1 MSRINREVAFFIV
14 FLILVIIAGLF
25 IKTPVDTETQVNDE
39 LKVAGMKIRFEDG
52 ITEPEVKTIL
62 ENYNMT
68 MNYNIDYNVDSMV
81 NKYYIMLDKNN
92 WNIRREL
99 NKGMKEEKKD
109 WIESSPAQVIR
120 KGDDYILTVSEQAT
134 HDENFLAILDKYDI
148 PVKKFIWC
156 DIRFEKSDGSK
167 YWIPEED
174 AIKIKNELERNE
186 SIFTVQFYYLY
197 PPDDSTT

>member
-1 MSRINREVAFFIV
+1 MSKINGKITGFIV
-14 FLILVIIAGLF
+14 FLILVVLWGLF
-25 IKTPVDTETQVNDE
+25 TSAPADTKTSIDDE

-52 ITEPEVKTIL
+52 TTEPEVKAIL

-68 MNYNIDYNVDSMV
+68 MNYNIDYNVDSVV
-81 NKYYIMLDKNN
+81 NKYYIMLGKDN

-120 KGDDYILTVSEQAT
+120 KGDDYILTVSEQAA

-148 PVKKFIWC
+148 PVKKFVWC
-156 DIRFEKSDGSK
+156 YIRFEKPDGSK

-174 AIKIKNELERNE
+174 AITIKNELERNE
-186 SIFTVQFYYLY
+186 SIFTVSIDYIYDQ
-197 PPDDSTT
+197 